1 MLTRNWSKKTLF
13 RQLFAM
19 EENPSELVASNQQNQ
34 NRNSGQYVNSKMCQ
48 RAFKINRGL
57 LQQDVLSIKNCQD
70 VLSIKMENEI
80 LESIKHIKSI
90 SKKK

>member
-1 MLTRNWSKKTLF
+1 MLTRNWSEKTLF

-34 NRNSGQYVNSKMCQ
+34 NQNSGQYVNSKICQ
-48 RAFKINRGL
+48 RAFKTNRGL

-70 VLSIKMENEI
+70 VLSIKMEKEI
-80 LESIKHIKSI
+80 WKV
-90 SKKK
+90 